1 MNNGKNK
8 KHKTTYK
15 EVLMAFYEYLR
26 RPKTVFDIK
35 DRLKAVI
42 FFAIVLATMRK
53 KCYNRSAKHARNRE
67 TFLCGYVQPFLP

>member
-15 EVLMAFYEYLR
+15 EVLMAFYEHLR

-35 DRLKAVI
+35 DRLKALI
-42 FFAIVLATMRK
+42 FFAIIIWILEEIAQFF
-53 KCYNRSAKHARNRE
+53 AKM
-67 TFLCGYVQPFLP
+67 

>member
-1 MNNGKNK
+1 MNNGKYK

-35 DRLKAVI
+35 DRLKALI
-42 FFAIVLATMRK
+42 FFAIIIWILEEIAQFF
-53 KCYNRSAKHARNRE
+53 AKM
-67 TFLCGYVQPFLP
+67 

>member
-35 DRLKAVI
+35 DRLKALI
-42 FFAIVLATMRK
+42 FFAIIICILEEIAQFF
-53 KCYNRSAKHARNRE
+53 AKM
-67 TFLCGYVQPFLP
+67 

>member
-35 DRLKAVI
+35 ARLKALI
-42 FFAIVLATMRK
+42 FFAIIIWILEEIAQFF
-53 KCYNRSAKHARNRE
+53 AKM
-67 TFLCGYVQPFLP
+67 

>member
-1 MNNGKNK
+1 MNNAKDK

-35 DRLKAVI
+35 DRLKALI
-42 FFAIVLATMRK
+42 FFAIIIWILEEIAQFF
-53 KCYNRSAKHARNRE
+53 AKM
-67 TFLCGYVQPFLP
+67 

>member
-15 EVLMAFYEYLR
+15 EVLVAFYEYLR

-35 DRLKAVI
+35 DRLKALI
-42 FFAIVLATMRK
+42 FFAIIIWILEEIAQFF
-53 KCYNRSAKHARNRE
+53 AKM
-67 TFLCGYVQPFLP
+67 

>member
-35 DRLKAVI
+35 DRLKALI
-42 FFAIVLATMRK
+42 FFAIIIWILGEIAQFF
-53 KCYNRSAKHARNRE
+53 AKM
-67 TFLCGYVQPFLP
+67 

>member
-1 MNNGKNK
+1 MNNGKDK

-35 DRLKAVI
+35 DRLKALI
-42 FFAIVLATMRK
+42 FFAIIIWIMEEIAQFF
-53 KCYNRSAKHARNRE
+53 AKM
-67 TFLCGYVQPFLP
+67 

>member
-1 MNNGKNK
+1 MNNGKDK

-35 DRLKAVI
+35 DRLKGLI
-42 FFAIVLATMRK
+42 FFAIIIWILEEIAQFF
-53 KCYNRSAKHARNRE
+53 AKM
-67 TFLCGYVQPFLP
+67 

>member
-8 KHKTTYK
+8 KHKTTTYK

-35 DRLKAVI
+35 DRLKALI
-42 FFAIVLATMRK
+42 FFAIIIWILEEIAQFF
-53 KCYNRSAKHARNRE
+53 AKM
-67 TFLCGYVQPFLP
+67 

>member
-1 MNNGKNK
+1 MNNGKDN

-35 DRLKAVI
+35 DRLKALI
-42 FFAIVLATMRK
+42 FL
-53 KCYNRSAKHARNRE
+53 
-67 TFLCGYVQPFLP
+67 Q

>member
-26 RPKTVFDIK
+26 RPKTFFDIK
-35 DRLKAVI
+35 DRLKALI
-42 FFAIVLATMRK
+42 FFAIIIWILEEIAQFF
-53 KCYNRSAKHARNRE
+53 AKM
-67 TFLCGYVQPFLP
+67 

>member
-8 KHKTTYK
+8 RHKTTYK

-35 DRLKAVI
+35 DRLKALI
-42 FFAIVLATMRK
+42 FFAIIIWILEEIAQFF
-53 KCYNRSAKHARNRE
+53 AKM
-67 TFLCGYVQPFLP
+67 

>member
-15 EVLMAFYEYLR
+15 EVLMAFYEYIR

-35 DRLKAVI
+35 DRLKALI
-42 FFAIVLATMRK
+42 FFAIIIWILEEIAQFF
-53 KCYNRSAKHARNRE
+53 AKI
-67 TFLCGYVQPFLP
+67 

>member
-35 DRLKAVI
+35 DRLKALI
-42 FFAIVLATMRK
+42 FFAITIWILEEIAQFF
-53 KCYNRSAKHARNRE
+53 AKM
-67 TFLCGYVQPFLP
+67 

>member
-1 MNNGKNK
+1 MNNGKDK

-35 DRLKAVI
+35 DRLKALI
-42 FFAIVLATMRK
+42 FFLIIIWILEEIAQFF
-53 KCYNRSAKHARNRE
+53 AKM
-67 TFLCGYVQPFLP
+67 

>member
-1 MNNGKNK
+1 MNNGKDK

-35 DRLKAVI
+35 DRLKALI
-42 FFAIVLATMRK
+42 FFAIIIWILEEIAQFFVKM
-53 KCYNRSAKHARNRE
+53 
-67 TFLCGYVQPFLP
+67 

>member
-1 MNNGKNK
+1 MNNGKDK

-35 DRLKAVI
+35 DRLKALI
-42 FFAIVLATMRK
+42 FFAIITWILEEIAQFF
-53 KCYNRSAKHARNRE
+53 AKM
-67 TFLCGYVQPFLP
+67 

>member
-1 MNNGKNK
+1 MNNGKDK

-35 DRLKAVI
+35 DRLIKDRLKALI
-42 FFAIVLATMRK
+42 FFAIIIWILEEIAQFF
-53 KCYNRSAKHARNRE
+53 AKM
-67 TFLCGYVQPFLP
+67 

>member
-1 MNNGKNK
+1 MNNGKDK

-35 DRLKAVI
+35 DRLKALI
-42 FFAIVLATMRK
+42 FFVIIIWILEEIAQFF
-53 KCYNRSAKHARNRE
+53 AKM
-67 TFLCGYVQPFLP
+67 

>member
-26 RPKTVFDIK
+26 RPKTVLDIK
-35 DRLKAVI
+35 DRLKALI
-42 FFAIVLATMRK
+42 FFAIIIWILEEIAQFF
-53 KCYNRSAKHARNRE
+53 AKM
-67 TFLCGYVQPFLP
+67 

>member
-35 DRLKAVI
+35 DQLKALI
-42 FFAIVLATMRK
+42 FFAIIIWILEEIAQFF
-53 KCYNRSAKHARNRE
+53 AKM
-67 TFLCGYVQPFLP
+67 

>member
-15 EVLMAFYEYLR
+15 EVFMAFYEYLR

-35 DRLKAVI
+35 DRLKALI
-42 FFAIVLATMRK
+42 FFVIIIWILEEIAQFF
-53 KCYNRSAKHARNRE
+53 AKM
-67 TFLCGYVQPFLP
+67 

>member
-1 MNNGKNK
+1 MSNGKNK

-35 DRLKAVI
+35 DRLKALI
-42 FFAIVLATMRK
+42 FFAIIIWILEEIAQFF
-53 KCYNRSAKHARNRE
+53 AKM
-67 TFLCGYVQPFLP
+67 

>member
-15 EVLMAFYEYLR
+15 EVLMDFYEYIR

-35 DRLKAVI
+35 DRLKALI
-42 FFAIVLATMRK
+42 FFAIIIWILEEIAQFF
-53 KCYNRSAKHARNRE
+53 AKM
-67 TFLCGYVQPFLP
+67 

>member
-35 DRLKAVI
+35 DRMKALI
-42 FFAIVLATMRK
+42 FFAIIIWILEEIAQFF
-53 KCYNRSAKHARNRE
+53 AKM
-67 TFLCGYVQPFLP
+67 